1 MAASTPKRI
10 VLLTGPPGVGKTTA
24 VETFVS
30 KWQQRS
36 PSSPSSGCFGFVT
49 KEIRK
54 QQGRG
59 CGREGFKIETLHH
72 KQTVVLAHENIRS
85 SKHRVG
91 KYGVDVDALDHA
103 VLPELS
109 VAAIAAAGS
118 GEQQG
123 RKEPTLIVIDE
134 IGKMEC
140 FSRQFCSLVEQL
152 VEHVAEPANHCFMVG
167 TIALRTTIPFI
178 EGLKRRDGDAL
189 ELWHVS
195 RENRQQV
202 PARLLAYFHP
212 DT

>member
-36 PSSPSSGCFGFVT
+36 PSSCFGFVT

-59 CGREGFKIETLHH
+59 RAREGFKIETLHH
-72 KQTVVLAHENIRS
+72 KQTVVLAHENIHS

-91 KYGVDVDALDHA
+91 KYGVDVEALDHA

-109 VAAIAAAGS
+109 VAAIAAAAS
-118 GEQQG
+118 AQQQQE

-178 EGLKRRDGDAL
+178 EGLKRRDGDVL

-202 PARLLAYFHP
+202 PARLLAYFQP